1 MTKEWRNEGAEQH
14 SRGGVELEEV
24 VEEEEEEGGVEG
36 ADARSLLQ
44 ARPPSRHSI
53 VTGFQN
59 VKKELSILSPLSHAH
74 VVRLYGVML
83 RPMGL
88 ILEYAPR
95 GSLKKILTHYQDVH
109 SRPHVRAMQRVL
121 LQVGGRLKVTG

>member
-1 MTKEWRNEGAEQH
+1 MTKEWRNERAEQ
-14 SRGGVELEEV
+14 RGVELNGL
-24 VEEEEEEGGVEG
+24 EEEEEEE
-36 ADARSLLQ
+36 ADARSLLA
-44 ARPPSRHSI
+44 ARPPTRHSI
-53 VTGFQN
+53 VTGFTN

-95 GSLKKILTHYQDVH
+95 GSLKKILTHYQEVH
-109 SRPHVRAMQRVL
+109 SRLHARAMQRVL
-121 LQVGGRLKVTG
+121 LQVHVT